1 MVEKIRP
8 FFEEVKAEM
17 FKVTWATK
25 QEAIAGTVLVVIVSV
40 ILSIFI
46 GFMDLGFSNL
56 IQVLLK

>member
-25 QEAIAGTVLVVIVSV
+25 QEAIAGTALVVIVSV
-40 ILSIFI
+40 VLSVFI
-46 GFMDLGFSNL
+46 GFMDLGFSKL
-56 IQVLLK
+56 IQILLK

>member
-8 FFEEVKAEM
+8 FFEEVKSEM

-40 ILSIFI
+40 TLSIFI
-46 GFMDLGFSNL
+46 GFMDLGFSKL
-56 IQVLLK
+56 IQILLK

>member
-25 QEAIAGTVLVVIVSV
+25 QEAIAGTVLVVIVS
-40 ILSIFI
+40 ILLSICI
-46 GFMDLGFSNL
+46 GFMDLGFSKA
-56 IQVLLK
+56 IQFLLN

>member
-25 QEAIAGTVLVVIVSV
+25 QEAIAGTILVVIVSV
-40 ILSIFI
+40 VLSVFI
-46 GFMDLGFSNL
+46 GFMDLGFSKL
-56 IQVLLK
+56 IQFLLK